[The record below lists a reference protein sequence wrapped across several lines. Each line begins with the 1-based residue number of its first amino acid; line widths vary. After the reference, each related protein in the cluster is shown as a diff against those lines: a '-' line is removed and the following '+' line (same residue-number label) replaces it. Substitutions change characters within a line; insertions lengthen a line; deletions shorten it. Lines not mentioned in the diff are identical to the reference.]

1 MRFNIL
7 AGLAFLA
14 SAVAANPI
22 LKPRQDFNT
31 SQPFHL
37 KTAGASNPEHNDL
50 YVYGYHTGAG
60 FNDAVLSSDSS
71 IANKAILN
79 NTRVQFLLGTDFP
92 WGFTMGG
99 ATNYAAWEMV
109 EIDTGYGTQGFYIDA
124 GSLQWNVSGFG
135 GWAVCDWWHN
145 APQLFWLVDFYHP
158 QLPSSCSKVDLRAE
172 YVES

>member
-99 ATNYAAWEMV
+99 ATNYAGESSS
-109 EIDTGYGTQGFYIDA
+109 FYRLICPRDQILRFSFCSV
-124 GSLQWNVSGFG
+124 GNGGNRHGIRYSGFLHRCG
-135 GWAVCDWWHN
+135 LPAVECQWIRWLGW
-145 APQLFWLVDFYHP
+145 
-158 QLPSSCSKVDLRAE
+158 
-172 YVES
+172 

>member
-99 ATNYAAWEMV
+99 ATNYAGESSSFYRLICPRDQIP
-109 EIDTGYGTQGFYIDA
+109 ERESKDCHRQG
-124 GSLQWNVSGFG
+124 SM
-135 GWAVCDWWHN
+135 
-145 APQLFWLVDFYHP
+145 
-158 QLPSSCSKVDLRAE
+158 PSRLHG
-172 YVES
+172 